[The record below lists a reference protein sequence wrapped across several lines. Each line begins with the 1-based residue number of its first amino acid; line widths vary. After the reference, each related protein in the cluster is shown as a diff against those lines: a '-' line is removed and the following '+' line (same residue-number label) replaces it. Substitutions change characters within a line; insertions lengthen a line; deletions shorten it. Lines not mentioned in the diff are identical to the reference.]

1 MTIKDRLIL
10 VLEVIGTVIWRGFG
24 VFLFILGGAAG
35 SGAVIT
41 GDWFTGVLI
50 AWATLMIGIVGA
62 IGYAIAVTGSVTKSD
77 VARATKDAVQ
87 KHLDEQE
94 KK

>member
-87 KHLDEQE
+87 KHLDEQD